1 MAMNFLCPYQ
11 SGTLYVSGTKMDQ
24 FLTTFELQVTRCT
37 GSATFRNTTISCANN
52 NEIDSFLRDIEV
64 EVFTRTKQFN
74 NKQ

>member
-1 MAMNFLCPYQ
+1 
-11 SGTLYVSGTKMDQ
+11 MDQ